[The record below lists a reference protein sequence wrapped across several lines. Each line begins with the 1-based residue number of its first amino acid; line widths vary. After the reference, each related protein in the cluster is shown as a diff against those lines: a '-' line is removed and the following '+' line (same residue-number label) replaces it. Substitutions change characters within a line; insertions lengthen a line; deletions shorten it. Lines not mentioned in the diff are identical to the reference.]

1 MLKALLF
8 DLDGTI
14 VSTDPIHLVVWREL
28 LQPYGYTVDETFY
41 QARISGRLNADIV
54 LDLLPQLGVEGEP
67 EFSAAKEARFR
78 EVAAGRLTPLAGLL
92 PLLQWGQQQELA
104 MAVVTNAPRANA
116 EFMLQT
122 LGLESYFNPVVLA
135 GELPLGKPDPLPYQ
149 EALRLLKLSPDEALA
164 FEDSMSGVR
173 SAAAAGLVTIGI
185 ASTHAPELLY
195 EAGATVVV
203 PDFTVEE
210 LLSFGLFSTER

>member
-14 VSTDPIHLVVWREL
+14 VSTDPLHLSVWREL
-28 LQPYGYTVDETFY
+28 LQPYGYTVDKGFY

-54 LDLLPQLGVEGEP
+54 LDLLPQLGAEGEP

-78 EVAAGRLTPLAGLL
+78 ELAADGLTPMAGLL
-92 PLLQWGQQQELA
+92 PMLQWGQQQGLA

-122 LGLESYFNPVVLA
+122 MALEHYFNPVVLA

-149 EALRLLKLSPDEALA
+149 EALHLLNLKPDEALA
-164 FEDSMSGVR
+164 FEDSISGVR
-173 SAAAAGLVTIGI
+173 SAVGAGLVTIGI
-185 ASTHAPELLY
+185 ASTHTPAVLH
-195 EAGATVVV
+195 EAGATLVV
-203 PDFTVEE
+203 PDFTAED
-210 LLSFGLFSTER
+210 LLQFGLMASA

>member
-28 LQPYGYTVDETFY
+28 LQPYGYTVDEAFY
-41 QARISGRLNADIV
+41 QSRISGRLNADIV
-54 LDLLPQLGVEGEP
+54 LDLLPQLGAEGEP

-78 EVAAGRLTPLAGLL
+78 ELAADRLTPMAGLL
-92 PLLQWGQQQELA
+92 PLLQWGQQQGLA

-122 LGLESYFNPVVLA
+122 MALEIFFNPVILA
-135 GELPLGKPDPLPYQ
+135 GELPVGKPDPLPYQ
-149 EALRLLKLSPDEALA
+149 EALRLLNLSPDEAVA

-173 SAAAAGLVTIGI
+173 SAAGAGLTTIGI

-195 EAGATVVV
+195 DAGAVLVV
-203 PDFTVEE
+203 PNFPSGE
-210 LLSFGLFSTER
+210 LLRFGLAVPA